1 MMRRMLAMANKEFL
15 QVIRDPLLL
24 LWAFGLPIAMLLLFG
39 YAITLDINKIPLL
52 LVDPSPGRESRE
64 IAEMLVSSGYFEI
77 VERVAVPAPTE
88 DRFVYDKARIALV
101 FSPDFGKQMVRGG
114 RVTLQAL
121 VDAAD
126 NNTALIALGYLQTMI
141 TNHNQK
147 IRIERLEARGRGHES
162 TPGIEVRSRVWY
174 NPELRSRNFIIP
186 GLMASILGMMTV
198 ILTALC
204 LAREYER
211 GTMEQLLV
219 SPLGRFELVIGKLVP
234 YYVIGCIEVAMVL
247 AFGRFFFDVPIKG
260 TVFAVVAAS
269 MLFLFAGLGQGL
281 LISIAT
287 KSQQVATQ
295 VGLISSMLPS
305 LLLSGFMFPVSS
317 MPVVI
322 RWISAIVPAR
332 HLLDMLRAIMLK
344 GAPLALLWPQMLFL
358 AAVALL
364 FFVLSF
370 RALSRR
376 LG

>member
-1 MMRRMLAMANKEFL
+1 
-15 QVIRDPLLL
+15 
-24 LWAFGLPIAMLLLFG
+24 
-39 YAITLDINKIPLL
+39 
-52 LVDPSPGRESRE
+52 
-64 IAEMLVSSGYFEI
+64 
-77 VERVAVPAPTE
+77 
-88 DRFVYDKARIALV
+88 
-101 FSPDFGKQMVRGG
+101 
-114 RVTLQAL
+114 
-121 VDAAD
+121 
-126 NNTALIALGYLQTMI
+126 
-141 TNHNQK
+141 
-147 IRIERLEARGRGHES
+147 
-162 TPGIEVRSRVWY
+162 
-174 NPELRSRNFIIP
+174 
-186 GLMASILGMMTV
+186 
-198 ILTALC
+198 
-204 LAREYER
+204 
-211 GTMEQLLV
+211 
-219 SPLGRFELVIGKLVP
+219 
-234 YYVIGCIEVAMVL
+234 MVL
-247 AFGRFFFDVPIKG
+247 AFGRCLFDVPIKG
-260 TVFAVVAAS
+260 SVFAVVAAS